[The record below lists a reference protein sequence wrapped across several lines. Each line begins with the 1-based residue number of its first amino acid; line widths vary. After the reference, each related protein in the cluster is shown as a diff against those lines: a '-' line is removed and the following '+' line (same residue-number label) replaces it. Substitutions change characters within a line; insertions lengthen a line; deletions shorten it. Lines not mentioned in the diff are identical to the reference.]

1 MPRAEENTLN
11 DYEQEK
17 LVSSYADI
25 TVYKK
30 VKYSL
35 DCLCAFTILEIDF
48 QHIAYCLTS
57 ETIVKQMP

>member
-25 TVYKK
+25 TVYRK

-35 DCLCAFTILEIDF
+35 DCLCTFTIFGLIF
-48 QHIAYCLTS
+48 SILHIVSL
-57 ETIVKQMP
+57 VKQ

>member
-25 TVYKK
+25 TVYRK
-30 VKYSL
+30 VKPSL
-35 DCLCAFTILEIDF
+35 DYLCAFTIFGLVVTMLLLF
-48 QHIAYCLTS
+48 NW
-57 ETIVKQMP
+57 

>member
-17 LVSSYADI
+17 LVFSYADI
-25 TVYKK
+25 TVYRK

-35 DCLCAFTILEIDF
+35 DCLCTFTIFGLVVSIL
-48 QHIAYCLTS
+48 HI
-57 ETIVKQMP
+57 V

>member
-11 DYEQEK
+11 DYEQEE

-25 TVYKK
+25 TVYRK

-35 DCLCAFTILEIDF
+35 DCLCAFTIFGLIF
-48 QHIAYCLTS
+48 SILHI
-57 ETIVKQMP
+57 V